1 MGKRGPKKEPAAK
14 KRAKGNPGK
23 DRLPTKRSAPKTK
36 LPQCPS
42 FVPPMAKRVWKSVVP
57 KLLELGV
64 IAQVDEHAIAAYC
77 IAFDRFRRATLKVK
91 RQGELVPVGD
101 KGYFQNNPW
110 LSIANRSLVEMKS
123 FWSQFG
129 MTPSDRMSLNI
140 DAPDPRT
147 PPGKTKPNTK
157 PDPEQTILDQL
168 EQTPPGARARA

>member
-42 FVPPMAKRVWKSVVP
+42 FVPPMAKRIWKSVVP

-64 IAQVDEHAIAAYC
+64 VAQVDEHAIAAYC
-77 IAFDRFRRATLKVK
+77 IAFDRYRRANLHIK
-91 RQGELVPVGD
+91 REGEFVTVG
-101 KGYFQNNPW
+101 KNNYEQQNKWFQIEKRA
-110 LSIANRSLVEMKS
+110 LMEMKS
-123 FWSQFG
+123 FWSSFG
-129 MTPSDRMSLNI
+129 LTPSDRMALNI

-147 PPGKTKPNTK
+147 PPGKAKPTK
-157 PDPEQTILDQL
+157 PDPHQTILDKL
-168 EQTPPGARARA
+168 ESTPPGARARA